1 MISASGVN
9 ARGDPSTRRGPDL
22 WRRRPGRR
30 VKSAERPPRRRDICG
45 LCGVL
50 GAEVHWTEA
59 GGPDAA
65 SGDLASRRTRWQDRR
80 YRVGLA
86 NKVLRHY
93 GLTLGDW
100 NGHAFV
106 LASWTGR
113 HELVPHLA
121 AMWPAAERLAGRRC
135 DPLDPAV
142 IAAVERA

>member
-1 MISASGVN
+1 MRSHG
-9 ARGDPSTRRGPDL
+9 GGPAP
-22 WRRRPGRR
+22 RA
-30 VKSAERPPRRRDICG
+30 KSAERPPGRPDICG

-50 GAEVHWTEA
+50 GAEAHWTEA
-59 GGPDAA
+59 AGTETGSSDLGP
-65 SGDLASRRTRWQDRR
+65 RRTRRQDRR
-80 YRVGLA
+80 YRVALA

-106 LASWTGR
+106 LGSRTGR
-113 HELVPHLA
+113 YELVPHLA

-135 DPLDPAV
+135 DPLDPAL